1 MITTEVNS
9 EQIENWKK
17 IYSENKNNLVVN
29 RISDKEL
36 NDYFVEKYHP
46 NKEAPS
52 QFVDTV
58 ILNAKENGKQE
69 PIISAYILAGNIY
82 VGIDLNTGFFQ
93 VECEDIDK
101 MKIIWDDLFIVR
113 GLSEEDIENFV
124 IAAQY
129 ILLHVYCILK
139 IPTIAEGNPKSC
151 MRIFPIIAEVFG
163 ISLRPQ

>member
-1 MITTEVNS
+1 MITTEVTS

-29 RISDKEL
+29 RISGKEL

-46 NKEAPS
+46 TKEAPS

-93 VECEDIDK
+93 VECEDINK
-101 MKIIWDDLFIVR
+101 MKKFLIFACFWSWLRAKKIIRWKQSVL
-113 GLSEEDIENFV
+113 
-124 IAAQY
+124 
-129 ILLHVYCILK
+129 VYRK
-139 IPTIAEGNPKSC
+139 K
-151 MRIFPIIAEVFG
+151 MKKY
-163 ISLRPQ
+163 Q

>member
-1 MITTEVNS
+1 MITTEVTS

-29 RISDKEL
+29 RISGKEL

-46 NKEAPS
+46 IKEAPS

-113 GLSEEDIENFV
+113 GLSEEDIENYV

-129 ILLHVYCILK
+129 ILLQNK
-139 IPTIAEGNPKSC
+139 
-151 MRIFPIIAEVFG
+151 
-163 ISLRPQ
+163 

>member
-1 MITTEVNS
+1 MITTEVTS

-29 RISDKEL
+29 RISGKEF

-46 NKEAPS
+46 SKEAPS

-58 ILNAKENGKQE
+58 ILNTKENGKQE

-101 MKIIWDDLFIVR
+101 MKIIWDDLFVVR
-113 GLSEEDIENFV
+113 GLSEEDIENYV

-129 ILLHVYCILK
+129 ILLQNK
-139 IPTIAEGNPKSC
+139 
-151 MRIFPIIAEVFG
+151 
-163 ISLRPQ
+163 

>member
-1 MITTEVNS
+1 MITTEVTS
-9 EQIENWKK
+9 EQIQNWKK

-29 RISDKEL
+29 RISGKEL

-46 NKEAPS
+46 TKEAPS

-58 ILNAKENGKQE
+58 ILNTKENGKHE

-113 GLSEEDIENFV
+113 GLSEEDIENTSYGFNSNNDVV
-124 IAAQY
+124 IDN
-129 ILLHVYCILK
+129 INLTEK
-139 IPTIAEGNPKSC
+139 GSS
-151 MRIFPIIAEVFG
+151 FDIIIKNWQVKT
-163 ISLRPQ
+163 

>member
-1 MITTEVNS
+1 MITTEVTS

-29 RISDKEL
+29 RICGKEL

-46 NKEAPS
+46 IKEAPS

-58 ILNAKENGKQE
+58 ILNVKENGEQE
-69 PIISAYILAGNIY
+69 PIISAYILDGNIY

-113 GLSEEDIENFV
+113 GLSEEDIENYV

-129 ILLHVYCILK
+129 ILLQNK
-139 IPTIAEGNPKSC
+139 
-151 MRIFPIIAEVFG
+151 
-163 ISLRPQ
+163 

>member
-1 MITTEVNS
+1 MITTEVTS

-29 RISDKEL
+29 RICGKEL

-46 NKEAPS
+46 IKEAPS

-113 GLSEEDIENFV
+113 GLSEEDIENYV

-129 ILLHVYCILK
+129 ILLQNK
-139 IPTIAEGNPKSC
+139 
-151 MRIFPIIAEVFG
+151 
-163 ISLRPQ
+163 

>member
-1 MITTEVNS
+1 MITTEVTS

-29 RISDKEL
+29 RISGKEL

-46 NKEAPS
+46 TKEAPS

-101 MKIIWDDLFIVR
+101 MKIISWILGNVTRIPRHELPQTLDFSDFLPLF
-113 GLSEEDIENFV
+113 
-124 IAAQY
+124 
-129 ILLHVYCILK
+129 
-139 IPTIAEGNPKSC
+139 T
-151 MRIFPIIAEVFG
+151 
-163 ISLRPQ
+163 